1 MEKKL
6 CRLITLISTFL
17 IHHCSHLVQMSCI
30 SAVNPREEP
39 QLADTLP
46 NLPFDS
52 RPVLS
57 CHELVHLCGCH
68 AFKEAPHSALE
79 TVDFFFFSVCD
90 FETQQKKIFFLK
102 SKKRSQWFLALFS
115 CESQGGSYHSK
126 FFFFFL
132 SHIFDYQACSSLLS
146 PLPPSLQWGCSF
158 LSKHPEPILAVI
170 SLQFFSARSQGYSS
184 PLPPSVRPDLH
195 ALRAAQGT
203 SFRGETRFS
212 ILFPG
217 CCSRKC
223 ARVHQ

>member
-1 MEKKL
+1 MNWCICAVVTHLRKL
-6 CRLITLISTFL
+6 PIQPGKQLI
-17 IHHCSHLVQMSCI
+17 
-30 SAVNPREEP
+30 
-39 QLADTLP
+39 
-46 NLPFDS
+46 
-52 RPVLS
+52 
-57 CHELVHLCGCH
+57 
-68 AFKEAPHSALE
+68 
-79 TVDFFFFSVCD
+79 FFFSVCD

-126 FFFFFL
+126 FFFSFYL
-132 SHIFDYQACSSLLS
+132 TSLIIRLVAASSLHC
-146 PLPPSLQWGCSF
+146 PPSLQWGCSF

-170 SLQFFSARSQGYSS
+170 SLQFFSARSQGYSPPS